1 MGERGIVIF
10 ILFSPSRPS
19 VMSAAI
25 SYDEEGE
32 RSPFFP
38 PIHENRA
45 GDLLKQYSTAVI
57 YTSQTSLHLK
67 AR

>member
-32 RSPFFP
+32 RSLFSP
-38 PIHENRA
+38 PSMKTEQ
-45 GDLLKQYSTAVI
+45 GTC
-57 YTSQTSLHLK
+57 
-67 AR
+67 

>member
-1 MGERGIVIF
+1 MGESGIVIF
-10 ILFSPSRPS
+10 ILFSLSSPS

-32 RSPFFP
+32 CSPFFP
-38 PIHENRA
+38 PIHGNRA

-67 AR
+67 AH